1 MKRLSLIDKFLF
13 LVNSLLATILLT
25 SYLSYYI
32 SPNTISIIGIV
43 SLSIP
48 FLIIINLFF
57 VVYWLLKLKKQFL
70 LSLTVLL
77 IGYQYFN
84 SFYNFNEKK
93 ILLNDDV
100 KIMSYNVRKFNVFKW
115 IKDENIDQK
124 IYDFINKKQ
133 PDILCIQEYPPS
145 KKIGF
150 TYPYK
155 HIKARKKSHLG
166 HAIFSK
172 YKIINSGSL
181 NFSNTNN
188 NAIFADIVKNNDTIR
203 VYNIHLQSMGI
214 NPKEEEISQKNG
226 EKLRVRVEKAFK
238 TQANQV
244 ELIKLHMAKNN
255 YKSIVCGDFNNTAY
269 SWVYH
274 ELKEHKNDA
283 FEEAG
288 KGFGK
293 TYDFAFPLRIDF
305 ILTDKDIAVNNFKT
319 YDVKYSDHYPIM
331 ARVNFE

>member
-1 MKRLSLIDKFLF
+1 MKKLSLIDKFLF

-70 LSLTVLL
+70 LSLIVLL

-100 KIMSYNVRKFNVFKW
+100 KIMSYNVRLFNVFKS
-115 IKDENIDQK
+115 INDQNIDQK
-124 IYDFINKKQ
+124 IYAFINKKQ

-150 TYPYK
+150 TYP
-155 HIKARKKSHLG
+155 
-166 HAIFSK
+166 
-172 YKIINSGSL
+172 
-181 NFSNTNN
+181 
-188 NAIFADIVKNNDTIR
+188 
-203 VYNIHLQSMGI
+203 
-214 NPKEEEISQKNG
+214 
-226 EKLRVRVEKAFK
+226 
-238 TQANQV
+238 
-244 ELIKLHMAKNN
+244 
-255 YKSIVCGDFNNTAY
+255 
-269 SWVYH
+269 
-274 ELKEHKNDA
+274 
-283 FEEAG
+283 
-288 KGFGK
+288 
-293 TYDFAFPLRIDF
+293 
-305 ILTDKDIAVNNFKT
+305 
-319 YDVKYSDHYPIM
+319 
-331 ARVNFE
+331 